1 MHLLIDLAVVV
12 RYTHDELTA
21 WFLVWALVYDDDD
34 DDTSCM
40 CDVRDDRDDDLEF

>member
-1 MHLLIDLAVVV
+1 VVV

-21 WFLVWALVYDDDD
+21 WFLAWALVYDDD